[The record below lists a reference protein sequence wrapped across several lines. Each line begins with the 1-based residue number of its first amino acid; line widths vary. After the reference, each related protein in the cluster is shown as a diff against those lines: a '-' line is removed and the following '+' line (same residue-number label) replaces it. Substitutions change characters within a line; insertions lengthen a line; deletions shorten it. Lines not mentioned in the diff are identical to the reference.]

1 VEVCFDITLFG
12 KLLLEMTMRV
22 MFKFILPVEKA
33 NEAFKDGAL
42 AKKLESI
49 MNNLKPEG
57 AYFAPLDGK
66 RGGMIFFQ
74 SLEVV
79 ADRRSCRT
87 VLLES
92 QCRN

>member
-1 VEVCFDITLFG
+1 
-12 KLLLEMTMRV
+12 
-22 MFKFILPVEKA
+22 
-33 NEAFKDGAL
+33 
-42 AKKLESI
+42 